1 MPQGD
6 VNAAATDNSTLQ
18 NQIQTAIKNEPTLV
32 NDAITVSVTDSA
44 VELSGTASS
53 KKERQTAR
61 RIAQSYAN
69 NRKVTDHI
77 TVSGNSSTTTQPDS
91 TRQDTTTP
99 SSTER
104 KNNSNEKNPST
115 QPQPDYPKK

>member
-6 VNAAATDNSTLQ
+6 VNAASTDNTTLQ
-18 NQIQTAIKNEPTLV
+18 TQIQTALKNEPTLS
-32 NDAITVSVTDSA
+32 NDTITVNVTDST
-44 VELSGTASS
+44 VDLSGTASS

-77 TVSGNSSTTTQPDS
+77 TVSGSSTTTTSPDS
-91 TRQDTTTP
+91 TRPDKTTNPEDKNNQKSP
-99 SSTER
+99 SST
-104 KNNSNEKNPST
+104 
-115 QPQPDYPKK
+115 QPPDQSYPK

>member
-1 MPQGD
+1 MPQSD

-18 NQIQTAIKNEPTLV
+18 NQIQTAIKNEPTLA
-32 NDAITVSVTDSA
+32 NDAITVNVTDSA

-53 KKERQTAR
+53 KKERQTAQ

-77 TVSGNSSTTTQPDS
+77 TVSSNSTSTPPDS
-91 TRQDTTTP
+91 THPDSTTP
-99 SSTER
+99 NNPEN
-104 KNNSNEKNPST
+104 KNDSKDKNPST
-115 QPQPDYPKK
+115 QPPPDNPKR